1 MSNLVEITDDNFEQQ
16 VLQSEGPVLVDV
28 STEWCAPCKMLSP
41 IIEELASEYDGK
53 LKVGKLDADTSPS
66 IAARYRILGVPTLL
80 FFKNGELVDT
90 QVGLIPK
97 QELQNKLDTLL

>member
-1 MSNLVEITDDNFEQQ
+1 MSNLIELTDGNFEQQ

-28 STEWCAPCKMLSP
+28 STEWCGPCKMLTP
-41 IIEELASEYDGK
+41 IIEELAKEYDGR
-53 LKVGKLDADTSPS
+53 LKVGKLDADASPS
-66 IAARYRILGVPTLL
+66 VAARYRILSVPTLL

-90 QVGLIPK
+90 QIGLIPK